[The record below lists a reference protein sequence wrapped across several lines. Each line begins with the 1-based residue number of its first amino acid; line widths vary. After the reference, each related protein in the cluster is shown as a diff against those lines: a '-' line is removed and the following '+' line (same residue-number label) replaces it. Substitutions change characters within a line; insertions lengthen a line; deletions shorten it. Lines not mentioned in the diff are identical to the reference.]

1 MSKSQQFLEQEGRY
15 GVSGEVCFHFPLDT
29 DDFFI
34 DVILWIV
41 SLGQDKGD
49 PRNHTNS
56 HEQSTKQRV
65 QPSRLR
71 WFRF

>member
-34 DVILWIV
+34 DVIQCIECFGPNL
-41 SLGQDKGD
+41 
-49 PRNHTNS
+49 
-56 HEQSTKQRV
+56 
-65 QPSRLR
+65 QPISAE
-71 WFRF
+71 

>member
-34 DVILWIV
+34 DVISWIV
-41 SLGQDKGD
+41 RLPPRKYD
-49 PRNHTNS
+49 PRNHTN
-56 HEQSTKQRV
+56 
-65 QPSRLR
+65 
-71 WFRF
+71 